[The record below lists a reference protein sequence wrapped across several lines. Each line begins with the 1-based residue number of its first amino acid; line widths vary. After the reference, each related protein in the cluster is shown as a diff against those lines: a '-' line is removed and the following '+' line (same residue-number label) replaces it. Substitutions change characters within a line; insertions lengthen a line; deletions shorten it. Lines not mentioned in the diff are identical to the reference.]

1 MKLNETYNN
10 YIIFNKLKNYI
21 ITDKKYNNILHQ
33 GNSNKKPESKKK
45 ENKNNFKPYLTYPK
59 QYDKLFWCFYIIKNG
74 VDNYKDIDNKHFL
87 IEKEVK
93 LDFVQTIRDNSSLL
107 KDNKIKKIE
116 TELDIANSRQ
126 ISINSFH
133 ALCLY
138 NHLNVMVLSNNIYYS
153 FISNNESP
161 MNIIDIST
169 NFIGCRV
176 DIDDNLLSDLLK
188 NKICVENPDRPLRSV
203 TFYKLSDLH
212 EYCKK
217 LGINYQYSSGK
228 SKKKQEIYDEIKQL
242 LI

>member
-21 ITDKKYNNILHQ
+21 ITNKTSNNIIQ
-33 GNSNKKPESKKK
+33 SVVNNKINIKK
-45 ENKNNFKPYLTYPK
+45 EPKKNNFKSYLTYPK
-59 QYDKLFWCFYIIKNG
+59 QFDKLFWCFYIIHNG
-74 VDNYKDIDNKHFL
+74 IDEYNNIDNKHFV
-87 IEKEVK
+87 IEKEFK
-93 LDFVQTIRDNSSLL
+93 INFVETIRNNPSLL

-153 FISNNESP
+153 FISNNESS

-176 DIDDNLLSDLLK
+176 DIDDNLLCDLLK

-203 TFYKLSDLH
+203 TFYKLNDLH